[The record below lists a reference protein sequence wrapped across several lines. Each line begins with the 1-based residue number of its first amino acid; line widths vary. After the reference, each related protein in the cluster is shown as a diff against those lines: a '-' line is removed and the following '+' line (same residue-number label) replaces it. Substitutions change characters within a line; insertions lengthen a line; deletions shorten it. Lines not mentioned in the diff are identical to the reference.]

1 MERVRTRGLVTG
13 CALAGTAALAAFGAA
28 RVESD
33 PALLNGMRPAADA
46 AQVEA
51 ARGAAALQSAAE
63 AAQAQWAADQ
73 VMVEEDAQPLANGVV
88 ALVVRPRPGAALP
101 ATGGIDERP
110 PRIRATPSPLAE
122 HELYRMLLT
131 DAARRHG
138 LDPGL
143 VMAVA
148 WWESGWD
155 MSKVSDTGAVGLMQI
170 DPGTARDLG
179 PTLLH
184 RTVDPHDP
192 FDNADLGAAVLKSDL
207 DDAGGNLAVALASY
221 YEGAGNVDPSNLDA
235 NAQFYVTG
243 VTALQKEFDAGQDPT
258 QP

>member
-1 MERVRTRGLVTG
+1 MRTRGLVTG

-33 PALLNGMRPAADA
+33 PALLNGIRPAANAAEADA
-46 AQVEA
+46 AQA
-51 ARGAAALQSAAE
+51 AAALQNAAA
-63 AAQAQWAADQ
+63 AAQSQWAAEQ
-73 VMVEEDAQPLANGVV
+73 VMVQEDAQPLADGVV
-88 ALVVRPRPGAALP
+88 ALVVKPRSGAALP
-101 ATGGIDERP
+101 ATGDGRP
-110 PRIRATPSPLAE
+110 PRERAIPSPLAT

-179 PTLLH
+179 PKLLH
-184 RTVDPHDP
+184 RTLDPHDP

-221 YEGAGNVDPSNLDA
+221 YEGAGNVDPSNLDP
-235 NAQFYVTG
+235 NAQVYVTG
-243 VTALQKEFDAGQDPT
+243 VTALQKEFDSGQDPT
-258 QP
+258 HP